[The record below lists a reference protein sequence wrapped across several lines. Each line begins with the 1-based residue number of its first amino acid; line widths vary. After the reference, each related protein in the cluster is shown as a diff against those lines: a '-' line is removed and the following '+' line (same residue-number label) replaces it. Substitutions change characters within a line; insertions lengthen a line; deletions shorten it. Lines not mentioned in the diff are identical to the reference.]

1 MIFFF
6 ILLIL
11 IILLIYS
18 EHIVK
23 NKNKP
28 FHKEPIHKEL
38 NHKELIH
45 KEPIHKEL
53 NHKEPIH
60 KELNHK
66 ELNHKELI
74 HKEPIHKEPEH
85 FTNFVSKINLGICS
99 RSLSKNINK
108 LNGRKVINPFNNC
121 QKNFNWDNYFNS
133 AKFKQLPLNQVYFN

>member
-28 FHKEPIHKEL
+28 FLKNP
-38 NHKELIH
+38 IH
-45 KEPIHKEL
+45 KEPIH
-53 NHKEPIH
+53 NEPIH
-60 KELNHK
+60 KEK
-66 ELNHKELI
+66 EQ
-74 HKEPIHKEPEH
+74 
-85 FTNFVSKINLGICS
+85 FTNFVSTVNLGMCN
-99 RSLSKNINK
+99 RSLSENINK

-121 QKNFNWDNYFNS
+121 KKNFNWDNYFNN

>member
-28 FHKEPIHKEL
+28 FLKEPIHKEQ
-38 NHKELIH
+38 
-45 KEPIHKEL
+45 
-53 NHKEPIH
+53 
-60 KELNHK
+60 
-66 ELNHKELI
+66 
-74 HKEPIHKEPEH
+74 IHKEPEH
-85 FTNFVSKINLGICS
+85 FTNFVSKVNLGMCS
-99 RSLSKNINK
+99 RSLSENINK

-121 QKNFNWDNYFNS
+121 KKNFNWDNYFNS

>member
-28 FHKEPIHKEL
+28 FHKEPIHKE
-38 NHKELIH
+38 
-45 KEPIHKEL
+45 P
-53 NHKEPIH
+53 
-60 KELNHK
+60 
-66 ELNHKELI
+66 I

>member
-1 MIFFF
+1 MIIFF

-28 FHKEPIHKEL
+28 F
-38 NHKELIH
+38 
-45 KEPIHKEL
+45 
-53 NHKEPIH
+53 HKEPIH